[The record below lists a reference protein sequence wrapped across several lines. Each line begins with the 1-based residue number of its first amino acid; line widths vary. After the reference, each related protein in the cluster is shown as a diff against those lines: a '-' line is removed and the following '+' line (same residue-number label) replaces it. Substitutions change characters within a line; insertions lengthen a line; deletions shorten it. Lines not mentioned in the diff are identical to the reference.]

1 MPYPKDIEKISPMMK
16 QYIKI
21 KEQHKDELVLYRLGD
36 FYELFFDDALTASRE
51 LELTLTGRECGLSER
66 APMCGVPH
74 HSSEGYIAKLIKK
87 GYRVAICEQMELPS
101 QTKGIVKRAV
111 VRVVTPGT
119 VTENSMLSEE
129 RNNYLACI
137 FMAKDGFGFCAA
149 DITSGKVFVTE
160 SGVSEDGIINEL
172 SRFDPK
178 EIICNQAVTNNKT
191 VNRFITKSKNIN
203 PNILYDGNFDPSIAM
218 SNVIKLFSEQ
228 KISKVSMFDN
238 GFALCALGALV
249 KYIVD
254 TQFEGATRLNDIVCY
269 REKQYLSLSAK
280 TRKNLEL
287 TETFSGRE
295 RKGSLIWVLDKTGSA
310 MGKRQLRSFMEKPL
324 VEVDEINK
332 RLNSVE
338 ELVQNNIGLL
348 KINDILKTI
357 HDIERIMTR
366 IVYKSVSPRDLISL
380 STSAGKLV
388 ELKALTSDFASEM
401 LSELSLEID
410 TLDDIKEEIEATI
423 EQQPP
428 ALLKDGGY
436 IKFGHNPE
444 VDELRE
450 ILQGSKTYLA
460 RMEQKLKDQTGIKTL
475 KVGYNKVFG
484 YYIEVS
490 RLNSN
495 SVPDNFIRKQTLANG
510 ERFITEE
517 LKQLEDKILG
527 ANDKLLNLERAIFD
541 SLRERLEKNLERVQK
556 SVDCIS
562 VIDVLCSFAL
572 VSIENNFIRPSV
584 DNSDVIDIQN
594 GRHPVVEKVIDG
606 ELFVPNNSLLDCE
619 KNLVNIITGP
629 NMAGKSTYMRAT
641 ALIVYMAQIGCFV
654 PASFAHIGVVDAIF
668 TRIGASDDL
677 FSGDSTFMVE
687 MKEVA
692 EILNCATK
700 NSLVIL
706 DEIGRGT
713 STYDGMSMARA
724 VIEHICKCGGIGAK
738 TMFATHYHELT
749 EIDNEFDNVK
759 NYNIAA
765 KKRDDD
771 IVFLHKI
778 VVGSADDSY
787 GIEVAKLAGVPKE
800 VTDMAYDFLE
810 KLEQKQVVHT
820 PKQNLLTKTSN
831 SDDIISKEQSK
842 IFEEIDKICIDTLT
856 PIEALN
862 ILSKLKKIKEQKPS

>member
-101 QTKGIVKRAV
+101 QTKGIVKRGV

-137 FMAKDGFGFCAA
+137 FMTKDGFGFCAA

-178 EIICNQAVTNNKT
+178 EIICNEAVANNKM

-203 PNILYDGNFDPSIAM
+203 PNILYDGNFDQSIAM

-228 KISKVSMFDN
+228 KISKVSMFDK

-249 KYIVD
+249 KYIID

-388 ELKALTSDFASEM
+388 ELKALTNGFNSEM

-450 ILQGSKTYLA
+450 ILHNSKTYLA

-541 SLRERLEKNLERVQK
+541 NLRERLEKNLERVQK

-606 ELFVPNNSLLDCE
+606 ELFVPNNSLLDRD

-810 KLEQKQVVHT
+810 KLEQKQVAHT

-831 SDDIISKEQSK
+831 SDDIISKEQNK

-862 ILSKLKKIKEQKPS
+862 ILSKLKRIKEQKLS

>member
-101 QTKGIVKRAV
+101 QTKGIVKRGV

-137 FMAKDGFGFCAA
+137 FMTKDGFGFCAA

-178 EIICNQAVTNNKT
+178 EIICNEVVANNKT
-191 VNRFITKSKNIN
+191 VNRFITKSKNIT

-218 SNVIKLFSEQ
+218 SNVTKLFEKQ
-228 KISKVSMFDN
+228 KVSKVAMFDK

-254 TQFEGATRLNDIVCY
+254 TQFEGAIRLNDIVCY

-332 RLNSVE
+332 RLDSVE

-348 KINDILKTI
+348 KTNEILKTI

-388 ELKALTSDFASEM
+388 ELKALTKDFNSKM
-401 LSELSLEID
+401 LSELSFEID

-444 VDELRE
+444 IDELRE
-450 ILQGSKTYLA
+450 ILHNSKTYLA

-495 SVPDNFIRKQTLANG
+495 SVPDYFVRKQTLANG

-527 ANDKLLNLERAIFD
+527 ANDKLLNLERAIFEN
-541 SLRERLEKNLERVQK
+541 LRERLEKNLERVQK

-572 VSIENNFIRPSV
+572 VSLENNFQRPCV

-606 ELFVPNNSLLDCE
+606 ELFVPNNSFLDRD

-700 NSLVIL
+700 NSLIIL

-724 VIEHICKCGGIGAK
+724 VIEHICKCGGLGAK

-749 EIDNEFDNVK
+749 EIDKEFENVK

-778 VVGSADDSY
+778 VEGSADDSY

-810 KLEQKQVVHT
+810 KLEQKQVGYN
-820 PKQNLLTKTSN
+820 PKQSLLTKTSN
-831 SDDIISKEQSK
+831 SDDIISEEKTK

-862 ILSKLKKIKEQKPS
+862 ILSKLKKIKEQKFS

>member
-101 QTKGIVKRAV
+101 QTKGIVKRGV

-119 VTENSMLSEE
+119 VTENSMLLEE
-129 RNNYLACI
+129 RNNYLSCVFI
-137 FMAKDGFGFCAA
+137 EEDGFGFCSA
-149 DITSGKVFVTE
+149 DITSGKIFLTE
-160 SGVSEDGIINEL
+160 EKGGAQAVINEL
-172 SRFDPK
+172 SRFSPR
-178 EIICNQAVTNNKT
+178 EVICNLAVS
-191 VNRFITKSKNIN
+191 RDKNISKYISKTLN
-203 PNILYDGNFDPSIAM
+203 FEPNVLYDGNFDAGIAM
-218 SNVIKLFSEQ
+218 ANIGKLFSKQ
-228 KISKVSMFDN
+228 KLSDIAKFDK
-238 GFALCALGALV
+238 GYALRALGALV
-249 KYIVD
+249 KYIID
-254 TQFEGATRLNDIVCY
+254 TQFEGASRLREIECY
-269 REKQYLSLSAK
+269 YNKQYLTLSSK
-280 TRKNLEL
+280 TRRNLEL
-287 TETFSGRE
+287 CETLSGGE
-295 RKGSLIWVLDKTGSA
+295 RKGSLLWVIDRTGSA
-310 MGKRQLRSFMEKPL
+310 MGKRLVRSYFEKPL
-324 VEVDEINK
+324 VDVEDINR
-332 RLNSVE
+332 RLDAVE
-338 ELVQNNIGLL
+338 ELFSNNVLL
-348 KINDILKTI
+348 YKIHEVLKDV

-366 IVYKSVSPRDLISL
+366 IVYKSVTPRDMLSL
-380 STSAGKLV
+380 SSTADKLL
-388 ELKALTSDFASEM
+388 ELKALTSSLKSS
-401 LSELSLEID
+401 LSKDLSDNLD
-410 TLDDIKEEIEATI
+410 TLDDIKDSINQAIFENC
-423 EQQPP
+423 P
-428 ALLKDGGY
+428 ALIKDGGY
-436 IKFGHNPE
+436 IKSGFNSD

-450 ILQGSKTYLA
+450 ILHNSKTYLS

-495 SVPDNFIRKQTLANG
+495 SVPDSFIRKQTLANC

-527 ANDKLLNLERAIFD
+527 ANEKLQNLEREIFEQ
-541 SLRERLEKNLERVQK
+541 LRKFVETNLERVQQA
-556 SVDCIS
+556 VDCVS
-562 VIDVLCSFAL
+562 AIDVICCFAI
-572 VSIENNFIRPSV
+572 VSIENNFVKPNV

-594 GRHPVVEKVIDG
+594 GRHPVVERVIDG
-606 ELFVPNNSLLDCE
+606 ELFVPNNTYLDN
-619 KNLVNIITGP
+619 KNNLVNIITGP

-641 ALIVYMAQIGCFV
+641 AIIVFLAQIGCFV

-668 TRIGASDDL
+668 TRVGASDDL

-692 EILNCATK
+692 EILKGATK
-700 NSLVIL
+700 KSFVIL

-724 VIEHICKCGGIGAK
+724 VIEHICKQGGVGTK

-749 EIDNEFDNVK
+749 EIENEFSNIK

-778 VVGSADDSY
+778 VEGPADDSY
-787 GIEVAKLAGVPKE
+787 GIEVAKLAGVPGE
-800 VTDMAYDFLE
+800 VIETAKQFLA
-810 KLEQKQVVHT
+810 KLESKGVRPM
-820 PKQNLLTKTSN
+820 PKQELLTEKTN
-831 SDDIISKEQSK
+831 SDDIILKELEK
-842 IFEEIDKICIDTLT
+842 ISIDTLT

-862 ILSKLKKIKEQKPS
+862 ILSKLKRMREQQGF